1 MNEEM
6 TDLMHKHLNST
17 LTPAEAAL
25 LANAMLE
32 NPGLAEEFAALS
44 RLDADLSGVMKDGE
58 RTALYTRRMERAAED
73 VEPVAPRK
81 RWPLKTMAAV
91 AGIAVVTGAAL
102 SVLGE
107 IKTTLAKKGKPG
119 VPGGGGGGTYASV
132 TGVDNRVNESTA
144 MKKRLRRFY
153 VPVMQVRSQP
163 VSQALSQLQEKW
175 RSAAPKDDREAASFT
190 VALSEKLRQRWLK
203 PEDEPVVSLEIP
215 GVSLLTNLEL
225 VAAQAGLKPVITA
238 GGVTMEEES
247 RPADGNKERKWTIA
261 LPKASF
267 AAFISKASQE
277 IAAAGHGTAHGNV
290 EYSFVLPES
299 SYPVL
304 SWMKAPRGVDNYFG
318 YQPLTTW
325 NDQADYILTRPD
337 GAPVPAQPETMPAVA
352 VNGTIVG
359 IPVVQERG
367 ESRMWTSFATS
378 DDNVLPVVNAFPAV
392 TDPSQALLR
401 LLSVHG
407 MPADGVT
414 YDAEAG
420 VITAKGSLQN
430 LHAANAAAAAVLES
444 SGDALQAEMKIIEWD
459 GEIPLSTTAGGQV
472 IAAADVSALLRQP
485 NAGIANAPRDT
496 TPIGQELTIRQT
508 PKSLLQKGG
517 KTTEETPPEVTL
529 KISGSRPGVGDT
541 LGIQVNV
548 SASPSAMTYHLSS
561 GPLREE
567 RGQTPPHDAIH
578 YAVKEPILPGE
589 SQLLP
594 PPAGGQTVSL
604 NLTMSSEG
612 GWMRFDF
619 PSGIGSSHPATV
631 LVRAQ
636 SATVDR

>member
-1 MNEEM
+1 
-6 TDLMHKHLNST
+6 
-17 LTPAEAAL
+17 
-25 LANAMLE
+25 
-32 NPGLAEEFAALS
+32 
-44 RLDADLSGVMKDGE
+44 
-58 RTALYTRRMERAAED
+58 
-73 VEPVAPRK
+73 
-81 RWPLKTMAAV
+81 
-91 AGIAVVTGAAL
+91 
-102 SVLGE
+102 
-107 IKTTLAKKGKPG
+107 
-119 VPGGGGGGTYASV
+119 
-132 TGVDNRVNESTA
+132 
-144 MKKRLRRFY
+144 
-153 VPVMQVRSQP
+153 
-163 VSQALSQLQEKW
+163 
-175 RSAAPKDDREAASFT
+175 
-190 VALSEKLRQRWLK
+190 
-203 PEDEPVVSLEIP
+203 
-215 GVSLLTNLEL
+215 
-225 VAAQAGLKPVITA
+225 
-238 GGVTMEEES
+238 
-247 RPADGNKERKWTIA
+247 
-261 LPKASF
+261 
-267 AAFISKASQE
+267 
-277 IAAAGHGTAHGNV
+277 
-290 EYSFVLPES
+290 
-299 SYPVL
+299 
-304 SWMKAPRGVDNYFG
+304 
-318 YQPLTTW
+318 
-325 NDQADYILTRPD
+325 
-337 GAPVPAQPETMPAVA
+337 
-352 VNGTIVG
+352 
-359 IPVVQERG
+359 
-367 ESRMWTSFATS
+367 MWTSFATS